1 MLCLVLRD
9 SLLGSLFD
17 EINFLLLQV
26 SFQKFYILRNLRG

>member
-1 MLCLVLRD
+1 MLCLVLQN

-26 SFQKFYILRNLRG
+26 SFQKFYILRNLGG